1 MKVPPLRAAADQKE
15 KTRKE
20 GEDPVSEGCVEE
32 RQVPEHASQQGGG
45 RFIRRG
51 HDFLVQLV
59 TLPELWSQPSF
70 PEFVNWLIRLGSH
83 ISSNANFLDP
93 GTERENL
100 QPLHL
105 GQMRM
110 LGFHSTQVF
119 FSSFEKR

>member
-45 RFIRRG
+45 RFIRRRY
-51 HDFLVQLV
+51 DFLIQLV

-70 PEFVNWLIRLGSH
+70 PEFVNWLIRLGSFL
-83 ISSNANFLDP
+83 SSNPHLLDP

-100 QPLHL
+100 QLLHL

-110 LGFHSTQVF
+110 LGFHSMQVF